1 MIDTHCHLLPEL
13 DDGTRSLD
21 EAVALAAEL
30 AEAGIVTVVCTP
42 HRSRRFPTDMEIA
55 RKRLTELRDAL
66 RVSGI
71 DLALQLAAELSPAYA
86 LSLDPAALRES
97 AMGHRYAL
105 VELEPATPASAVP
118 ALFAHLAAAGLLPI
132 FAHPERSRAVARDA
146 GTLIAARERGAL
158 VQVVA
163 TSLSGAWGRSV
174 AQTALGLVTSGRADL
189 LATDAHRPG
198 HTSRHLGDVLERLL
212 GRIGPDAVRQLTT
225 DAPLAVLADAE
236 TSDS

>member
-13 DDGTRSLD
+13 DDGTRSVD
-21 EAVALAAEL
+21 EAVALAGEL

-42 HRSRRFPTDMEIA
+42 HRSRRFPTNMDVA
-55 RKRLTELRDAL
+55 RERLTELRDAL
-66 RVSGI
+66 RLSGV
-71 DLALQLAAELSPAYA
+71 DLALHLAAELSPAYA

-174 AQTALGLVTSGRADL
+174 ARTALGLVTSGRADL
-189 LATDAHRPG
+189 IATDAHRPG
-198 HTSRHLGDVLERLL
+198 HTSRHLGDVLGRLRE
-212 GRIGPDAVRQLTT
+212 RIGSDAVQQLTT

-236 TSDS
+236 AWDA